1 MPVELDDTS
10 INIIKDGNTVPIE
23 FAKST
28 GFRSVPSTDYS
39 VYGVGDNQNYQ
50 LGYSNTGNQLTPRY
64 LNWFSDN
71 SIVISQIVCGSHYTM
86 FLTDNGNV
94 YGVGNNGYYQLGYSS
109 NGDPLTPIHLSWF
122 REGGNNITI
131 SQIACGAR
139 HSMFLTDDGN
149 VYGIGENRR
158 YQLGYSS
165 STSSQ
170 STPIHLS
177 WFREGG
183 NNITISQI
191 ACGSSHTMFLTD
203 DGNVYGVGRN
213 SHYQLGYSSSTG
225 NQSTPRYLSWFREGG
240 NNITIS
246 QIACGRFYTMF
257 LTDDGNVYGVGDN
270 SYYQLGY
277 SSSASNQS
285 TPRYLSWFREGGNN
299 ITISQIV
306 CGYYYTMFLT
316 DDDNIYGVGANYSY
330 QLGYSSSTSSQSTP
344 RHLSWFHEGGNNITI
359 SQIACGD
366 YHTMFLT
373 DDGNV
378 YGVGNNGSY
387 QLGYSSTGNQ
397 STPRHLNW
405 FYEDGN
411 NITISQIACGQLHT
425 MFLSGENNYNGVE
438 YVAQWSYSS
447 DNPNVH
453 TYSNVGIGA
462 TASETFKLNVRGD
475 LNVIGNIY
483 IDGNV
488 ISNYWTKTADNNL
501 YILNKNVG
509 VGKTDPQYSLDTSGT
524 IFSKYGGITATGN
537 NTWAV
542 ASDRRIKENI
552 VLADYNKCAEN
563 IKSIELYRYKYKSF
577 IINADDKNQ
586 LGFIAQNVMNYYPK
600 AVKSYKYKLNK
611 NDTIDLLSVDIT
623 QINYSM
629 FGAIKHIESEIIA
642 IKEYLGIT
650 EEQSQENAVMYN
662 SN

>member
-23 FAKST
+23 FVKST
-28 GFRSVPSTDYS
+28 GFRPVPTTDYS
-39 VYGVGDNQNYQ
+39 VYGVGRNSNYQ
-50 LGYSNTGNQLTPRY
+50 LGYSNTGNQLIPRY

-71 SIVISQIVCGSHYTM
+71 SIVISQIACGFDYTM
-86 FLTDNGNV
+86 FLTNDGNV
-94 YGVGNNGYYQLGYSS
+94 YGVGYNFQ
-109 NGDPLTPIHLSWF
+109 
-122 REGGNNITI
+122 
-131 SQIACGAR
+131 
-139 HSMFLTDDGN
+139 
-149 VYGIGENRR
+149 

-165 STSSQ
+165 SSS
-170 STPIHLS
+170 
-177 WFREGG
+177 
-183 NNITISQI
+183 
-191 ACGSSHTMFLTD
+191 
-203 DGNVYGVGRN
+203 
-213 SHYQLGYSSSTG
+213 

-246 QIACGRFYTMF
+246 QIACGDSHTMFLTDDGNVYGVGLNFFYQLGYSNTGSQSTPRHLSWFREGGNNITISQIACGYHYTMF
-257 LTDDGNVYGVGDN
+257 LTDDGNVYGVGQN
-270 SYYQLGY
+270 NVYQLGY
-277 SSSASNQS
+277 SNTSDQLTPRHLNWFSDNSIVISQIACGSGHTMFLTDDGNVYGVGNNTLYQLGYSNTSDQL

-299 ITISQIV
+299 ITISQIA
-306 CGYYYTMFLT
+306 CGDGHTMFLT
-316 DDDNIYGVGANYSY
+316 NDGNVYGVGYNFQY
-330 QLGYSSSTSSQSTP
+330 QLGYSNSDNQPIP
-344 RHLSWFHEGGNNITI
+344 RYLSWFREGGNNITI
-359 SQIACGD
+359 SQIACGTT
-366 YHTMFLT
+366 HTIFLT

-378 YGVGNNGSY
+378 YGVGANYNY
-387 QLGYSSTGNQ
+387 QLGYSNTSNQ
-397 STPRHLNW
+397 LTPRHLNW
-405 FYEDGN
+405 FRENGN
-411 NITISQIACGQLHT
+411 NIIISQIACGYAHT

-438 YVAQWSYSS
+438 YGAQWSYSS
-447 DNPNVH
+447 DNPNVY

-462 TASETFKLNVRGD
+462 TASETYKLNVRGD

-483 IDGNV
+483 INGNV

-524 IFSKYGGITATGN
+524 IFAKYGGITATGD

-542 ASDRRIKENI
+542 ASDSRIKENI

-563 IKSIELYRYKYKSF
+563 IKGIELYRYKYKSF
-577 IINADDKNQ
+577 IVNADDKNQ
-586 LGFIAQNVMNYYPK
+586 LGFIAQDVMNYYPK

-642 IKEYLGIT
+642 IKEHLGIT
-650 EEQSQENAVMYN
+650 EVQSQENTVMYN

>member
-28 GFRSVPSTDYS
+28 GFRSVPSPDYS
-39 VYGVGDNQNYQ
+39 VYGVGRNGNYQ
-50 LGYSNTGNQLTPRY
+50 LGYSSTGNQLIPRY

-71 SIVISQIVCGSHYTM
+71 SIVISQIACGYNHTM
-86 FLTDNGNV
+86 FLTDDGNV
-94 YGVGNNGYYQLGYSS
+94 YGVGYNFQYQLGYSS
-109 NGDPLTPIHLSWF
+109 STSNQLTPRYLSWFREGGNNITITQIACGAYHTMFLTDDGNVYGVGLNYNYQLGYSDRDDQSTPRHLSWF

-131 SQIACGAR
+131 SQIACGNIYT
-139 HSMFLTDDGN
+139 MFLTNDGN
-149 VYGIGENRR
+149 VYGVGDNYN
-158 YQLGYSS
+158 YQLGYSNS
-165 STSSQ
+165 NSIQ

-177 WFREGG
+177 WFHEGG

-203 DGNVYGVGRN
+203 DGNVYGVGNNYYR
-213 SHYQLGYSSSTG
+213 QLGYSISNSD
-225 NQSTPRYLSWFREGG
+225 QSTPIHLSWFREGG

-246 QIACGRFYTMF
+246 QITCG
-257 LTDDGNVYGVGDN
+257 L
-270 SYYQLGY
+270 
-277 SSSASNQS
+277 
-285 TPRYLSWFREGGNN
+285 
-299 ITISQIV
+299 I
-306 CGYYYTMFLT
+306 
-316 DDDNIYGVGANYSY
+316 
-330 QLGYSSSTSSQSTP
+330 
-344 RHLSWFHEGGNNITI
+344 
-359 SQIACGD
+359 
-366 YHTMFLT
+366 HTMFLT

-378 YGVGNNGSY
+378 YGVGYNWQYQLGYSNRYNQSTPRYLSWFRGGGNNITISQIACGGNHTMFLTNDGNVYGVGQNSYY

-397 STPRHLNW
+397 LTPRHLNW

-411 NITISQIACGQLHT
+411 NIMITQIACGQFNT

-563 IKSIELYRYKYKSF
+563 IKGIELYRYKYKSF

-611 NDTIDLLSVDIT
+611 NDIIDLLSVDIT

>member
-39 VYGVGDNQNYQ
+39 VYGVGYNNYNQ
-50 LGYSNTGNQLTPRY
+50 LGYSNTGNQLIPRY

-71 SIVISQIVCGSHYTM
+71 SIVISQIACGRFYTM
-86 FLTDNGNV
+86 FLTNNGNVYGVGANYYNQLGYSNTSTQSTPVHLNWFSDNSIVISQIACGENHTMFLTDDGNVYGVGYNGYRQLGYNSSSAQSTPVHLSWFREGENNITISQIACGSNHTMFLTDDGNV
-94 YGVGNNGYYQLGYSS
+94 YGVGNNYDYQIGYSNIGYQSTPRHFSSFITQSKVFSQIACSEDHTMLLTDDGNIYGLGRNNYYQLGHYWTGSQ
-109 NGDPLTPIHLSWF
+109 LTPRQLNWFNDNSIVISQIVCGYYHTMFLTDDGNVYGVGSNSNYRLGNTGYQTYDPVLLSWF

-131 SQIACGAR
+131 SQIACG
-139 HSMFLTDDGN
+139 
-149 VYGIGENRR
+149 
-158 YQLGYSS
+158 
-165 STSSQ
+165 
-170 STPIHLS
+170 
-177 WFREGG
+177 
-183 NNITISQI
+183 NNYTI
-191 ACGSSHTMFLTD
+191 FLTD
-203 DGNVYGVGRN
+203 DGNVYGVGAN
-213 SHYQLGYSSSTG
+213 DNYQLGYS
-225 NQSTPRYLSWFREGG
+225 
-240 NNITIS
+240 
-246 QIACGRFYTMF
+246 
-257 LTDDGNVYGVGDN
+257 D
-270 SYYQLGY
+270 
-277 SSSASNQS
+277 
-285 TPRYLSWFREGGNN
+285 
-299 ITISQIV
+299 
-306 CGYYYTMFLT
+306 
-316 DDDNIYGVGANYSY
+316 
-330 QLGYSSSTSSQSTP
+330 TSDQSTP
-344 RHLSWFHEGGNNITI
+344 RHLIK
-359 SQIACGD
+359 
-366 YHTMFLT
+366 
-373 DDGNV
+373 
-378 YGVGNNGSY
+378 
-387 QLGYSSTGNQ
+387 
-397 STPRHLNW
+397 

-411 NITISQIACGQLHT
+411 NITITQIACGQYHT

-524 IFSKYGGITATGN
+524 IFAKYGGITATGN

-563 IKSIELYRYKYKSF
+563 IKGIELYRYKYKSF

>member
-1 MPVELDDTS
+1 MPVELDDTT
-10 INIIKDGNTVPIE
+10 INIIKDGNTLPIE

-39 VYGVGDNQNYQ
+39 VYGVGYNNYHQ
-50 LGYSNTGNQLTPRY
+50 LGYSNTSKQLTPRH

-71 SIVISQIVCGSHYTM
+71 SIAISQIACGNNHTM
-86 FLTDNGNV
+86 FLTNDGNV
-94 YGVGNNGYYQLGYSS
+94 YGVGYNY
-109 NGDPLTPIHLSWF
+109 D
-122 REGGNNITI
+122 
-131 SQIACGAR
+131 
-139 HSMFLTDDGN
+139 
-149 VYGIGENRR
+149 

-165 STSSQ
+165 STANQ
-170 STPIHLS
+170 LTPRHLS
-177 WFREGG
+177 WFREDG
-183 NNITISQI
+183 NNITITQI
-191 ACGSSHTMFLTD
+191 ACGNNHTMFLTD

-213 SHYQLGYSSSTG
+213 DKYQLGYSSSTADQPTPRHLSWFHENG
-225 NQSTPRYLSWFREGG
+225 NNITITQIACGNNHTMFLTNDGSVYGVGKNHDYQLGYSDTSDQSTPRHLSSFITQSKVFSQIACGEDHTMLLTDGNVYALGKNNFYQLGDYLTSSQLTPRQLNWFTNNSIVISQIVCGYYHTMFITDDGNVYGVGNNGNYQLGNIGYQIYDPVFLSWFREGG
-240 NNITIS
+240 NNITIT
-246 QIACGRFYTMF
+246 QISCGYAYTMF
-257 LTDDGNVYGVGDN
+257 LTDDGNVYGVGGN
-270 SYYQLGY
+270 GNYQLGY
-277 SSSASNQS
+277 SNTS
-285 TPRYLSWFREGGNN
+285 
-299 ITISQIV
+299 
-306 CGYYYTMFLT
+306 
-316 DDDNIYGVGANYSY
+316 D
-330 QLGYSSSTSSQSTP
+330 QLTP
-344 RHLSWFHEGGNNITI
+344 RHLSWFHENGNNITI
-359 SQIACGD
+359 SQISCG
-366 YHTMFLT
+366 F
-373 DDGNV
+373 
-378 YGVGNNGSY
+378 SY
-387 QLGYSSTGNQ
+387 
-397 STPRHLNW
+397 
-405 FYEDGN
+405 
-411 NITISQIACGQLHT
+411 T
-425 MFLSGENNYNGVE
+425 MFLSGENNYDGVE

-447 DNPNVH
+447 DNPNVY

-524 IFSKYGGITATGN
+524 IFAKYGGITATGN

-563 IKSIELYRYKYKSF
+563 IKGIELYRYKYKSF

>member
-39 VYGVGDNQNYQ
+39 VYGVGFNYFYQ
-50 LGYSNTGNQLTPRY
+50 LGYNNTGNQLIPRY

-71 SIVISQIVCGSHYTM
+71 SIVISQIACGLNHTM
-86 FLTDNGNV
+86 FLTTDGNV
-94 YGVGNNGYYQLGYSS
+94 YGVGYNHQYQLGYSNTS
-109 NGDPLTPIHLSWF
+109 DQLTPRYLSWF

-131 SQIACGAR
+131 SQIACG
-139 HSMFLTDDGN
+139 D
-149 VYGIGENRR
+149 
-158 YQLGYSS
+158 
-165 STSSQ
+165 
-170 STPIHLS
+170 
-177 WFREGG
+177 
-183 NNITISQI
+183 
-191 ACGSSHTMFLTD
+191 SHTMFLTN
-203 DGNVYGVGRN
+203 DGNVYGVGKN
-213 SHYQLGYSSSTG
+213 IEYQLGYSITTAE
-225 NQSTPRYLSWFREGG
+225 QSTPRYLSWFREGG

-246 QIACGRFYTMF
+246 QIACGYNYTMF
-257 LTDDGNVYGVGDN
+257 LTDNGDVYGVGSN
-270 SYYQLGY
+270 GYYQLGY
-277 SSSASNQS
+277 SNSTSNQSTPRHLSWFREGGNNITISQIACGGDHTMFLTNDGNIYGVGYNSQYSLGYSNTSDQS

-299 ITISQIV
+299 ITISQIA
-306 CGYYYTMFLT
+306 CGQNHTMFLT
-316 DDDNIYGVGANYSY
+316 NDGNVYGVGSNFNY
-330 QLGYSSSTSSQSTP
+330 QLGYSNSRASQLTP
-344 RHLSWFHEGGNNITI
+344 RYLSWFREGGNNITI
-359 SQIACGD
+359 SQIACGGD
-366 YHTMFLT
+366 HTMFLT
-373 DDGNV
+373 DDSNI
-378 YGVGNNGSY
+378 YGVGYNFRY
-387 QLGYSSTGNQ
+387 QLGYNNTSYQ

-405 FYEDGN
+405 FREDGN
-411 NITISQIACGQLHT
+411 NIIISKIACGYNHT
-425 MFLSGENNYNGVE
+425 MFLSGENNYDGVE

-462 TASETFKLNVRGD
+462 TASEIFKLNVRGD

-563 IKSIELYRYKYKSF
+563 IKGIELYRYKYKSF
-577 IINADDKNQ
+577 IVNADDKNQ

-642 IKEYLGIT
+642 IKEHLGIT
-650 EEQSQENAVMYN
+650 EVQSQENTVMYN